1 MEYIMGNKYKKI
13 KFYVRDFIERY
24 NDREV
29 LKNKSEL
36 IYIILKKKMNDLLEY
51 IDSHKG
57 VIIFL
62 ITLLLCIVDTIKY
75 EYIVASSVLYILS
88 LVYRLYDHK
97 VKKDMLNM
105 IDMEEYNKICSEQG
119 TLDKYINDC
128 FNRQYLLYIGYKDKS
143 YINKEEEN
151 KMLKDL
157 LDDVALNMSKTMR
170 EKLMLY
176 YGSRIDYIITEK
188 CYITVM
194 LFVANNNKT
203 IYEKPKPENPIIKSM
218 L

>member
-1 MEYIMGNKYKKI
+1 MGKRYKKI
-13 KFYVRDFIERY
+13 KFYIRDLFERY
-24 NDREV
+24 NDRVV
-29 LKNKSEL
+29 LKNKMEL
-36 IYIILKKKMNDLLEY
+36 IMIIVKEKIKKIIDY
-51 IDSHKG
+51 IDTHKG
-57 VIIFL
+57 LIIF
-62 ITLLLCIVDTIKY
+62 IVTLLLCIIDNIQY
-75 EYIVASSVLYILS
+75 QYIIPASILYVLVIIN
-88 LVYRLYDHK
+88 RLYNHE
-97 VKKDMLNM
+97 VEKDKLDM
-105 IDMEEYNKICSEQG
+105 IDMKEYVDICSEQG
-119 TLDKYINDC
+119 ALDKYINDC

-157 LDDVALNMSKTMR
+157 LDDVALNMSREMR
-170 EKLMLY
+170 DKLKLY
-176 YGSRIDYIITEK
+176 YGSRIDYILTEK

>member
-1 MEYIMGNKYKKI
+1 MGKRYKKI
-13 KFYVRDFIERY
+13 KFYIRDLFERY
-24 NDREV
+24 NDRVV
-29 LKNKSEL
+29 LKNKMEL
-36 IYIILKKKMNDLLEY
+36 IMIIVKEKMKKIIDYIDTHKGLIIFIATLFLCIIDNIRYQYIIPASILYVL
-51 IDSHKG
+51 
-57 VIIFL
+57 VIIN
-62 ITLLLCIVDTIKY
+62 
-75 EYIVASSVLYILS
+75 
-88 LVYRLYDHK
+88 RLYNHK
-97 VKKDMLNM
+97 VEKDKLDM
-105 IDMEEYNKICSEQG
+105 IDMKEYVDICSEQG
-119 TLDKYINDC
+119 ALDKYINDC

-157 LDDVALNMSKTMR
+157 LDDVALNMSREMR
-170 EKLMLY
+170 DKLKLY
-176 YGSRIDYIITEK
+176 YGSRIDYILTEK